1 MDTKQTE
8 ITYDGVLTAL
18 AAAGFEENSIFYS
31 LNMSDLSEVISE
43 EMGDTFDPSLLQDTG
58 FLRKMIDYLFRKYN
72 PYDWREI
79 LKVWVEEY
87 LHEQEQEKEKGHA

>member
-8 ITYDGVLTAL
+8 ISYDGVLTAL

-43 EMGDTFDPSLLQDTG
+43 EMKDTFDPSLLQNTTL
-58 FLRKMIDYLFRKYN
+58 LRKMIDYLFRKYD
-72 PYDWREI
+72 PYGWREI

-87 LHEQEQEKEKGHA
+87 LHEQEQEKGKGHA